1 MEMKSRAVKLFCA
14 IAESGSLLAASNK
27 LNLSSSAAS
36 RMLSQLEDR
45 LGVKL
50 FERGNK
56 QLVLSEEGSNFYRVA
71 HEAMKAWKVLE
82 DYSAHPESK
91 KTFASDCGNG
101 QALQRRDSP
110 RDHQGTQTS

>member
-56 QLVLSEEGSNFYRVA
+56 QLVLSEEGNNFYRVA

-82 DYSAHPESK
+82 DYSAHQCIRTAWS
-91 KTFASDCGNG
+91 TDWISAG
-101 QALQRRDSP
+101 
-110 RDHQGTQTS
+110 

>member
-56 QLVLSEEGSNFYRVA
+56 Q
-71 HEAMKAWKVLE
+71 
-82 DYSAHPESK
+82 
-91 KTFASDCGNG
+91 
-101 QALQRRDSP
+101 
-110 RDHQGTQTS
+110 

>member
-45 LGVKL
+45 LVDF
-50 FERGNK
+50 FEINVEK
-56 QLVLSEEGSNFYRVA
+56 ISNFR
-71 HEAMKAWKVLE
+71 
-82 DYSAHPESK
+82 
-91 KTFASDCGNG
+91 
-101 QALQRRDSP
+101 
-110 RDHQGTQTS
+110 

>member
-56 QLVLSEEGSNFYRVA
+56 HPQGNMVWVEELFWGA
-71 HEAMKAWKVLE
+71 E
-82 DYSAHPESK
+82 
-91 KTFASDCGNG
+91 
-101 QALQRRDSP
+101 
-110 RDHQGTQTS
+110 

>member
-56 QLVLSEEGSNFYRVA
+56 Q
-71 HEAMKAWKVLE
+71 
-82 DYSAHPESK
+82 
-91 KTFASDCGNG
+91 
-101 QALQRRDSP
+101 ALQRRDSP